1 MKQNTMNKRE
11 IQKWFEEQNF
21 EHNSL
26 GDLIST
32 LLSYNLDKMVTDHE
46 NQNFIH
52 IVSRDN
58 GGTILTTEKPI
69 GYCNR
74 SSGYVYPT
82 TVEDYV
88 GVSTE
93 LDENVDF
100 GEFSLPN
107 LDEEENPQ
115 KFGTPTESRYKK
127 GFEELLCYFDSISDE
142 EQPKI
147 AKKLEDLGL
156 I

>member
-1 MKQNTMNKRE
+1 MNKKE
-11 IQKWFEEQNF
+11 IQERFREQNF

-26 GDLIST
+26 GDLISV
-32 LLSYNLDKMVTDHE
+32 LLSYNLDKRVTDHE
-46 NQNFIH
+46 NQEYIH
-52 IVSRDN
+52 VVSRDD

-100 GEFSLPN
+100 GEFSLPI
-107 LDEEENPQ
+107 LDEEENPS
-115 KFGTPTESRYKK
+115 KFGEPIERASKYKEPFYLLLK
-127 GFEELLCYFDSISDE
+127 RVQDILPQEVWEELYKFDVN
-142 EQPKI
+142 
-147 AKKLEDLGL
+147 LETE
-156 I
+156 

>member
-1 MKQNTMNKRE
+1 MNKQE
-11 IQKWFEEQNF
+11 IKKWFEEQNF

-26 GDLIST
+26 GDLITT
-32 LLSYNLDKMVTDHE
+32 LMSYNLDEMVTDHE

-74 SSGYVYPT
+74 SGGYVYPT

-93 LDENVDF
+93 LDENVDL

-107 LDEEENPQ
+107 LDQEENPT
-115 KFGTPTESRYKK
+115 KFGEAKERKSKYKEP
-127 GFEELLCYFDSISDE
+127 FYFLLNR
-142 EQPKI
+142 
-147 AKKLEDLGL
+147 LEDKIPQKLWDEL
-156 I
+156 YKFDINLD

>member
-1 MKQNTMNKRE
+1 MNKKE
-11 IQKWFEEQNF
+11 IQKWFKEQNF

-26 GDLIST
+26 GDLISA
-32 LLSYNLDKMVTDHE
+32 LLPYNLDKRVRNHE

-52 IVSRDN
+52 IVNDN
-58 GGTILTTEKPI
+58 EGSTILTTEKPI

-74 SSGYVYPT
+74 SGGYVYPT

-100 GEFSLPN
+100 GEFSLPK
-107 LDEEENPQ
+107 LDEEVNPS
-115 KFGTPTESRYKK
+115 KFGEVVERKSKYKEPFYLLLK
-127 GFEELLCYFDSISDE
+127 RVEGTLPQEVWEELYKFDVELDI
-142 EQPKI
+142 
-147 AKKLEDLGL
+147 
-156 I
+156 

>member
-1 MKQNTMNKRE
+1 MNKQE
-11 IQKWFEEQNF
+11 VQKWFREQNF

-26 GDLIST
+26 GDLILT
-32 LLSYNLDKMVTDHE
+32 LLSYNLDKRVTDHE
-46 NQNFIH
+46 NQEYIH
-52 IVSRDN
+52 VVSKND

-82 TVEDYV
+82 TVEDYI

-107 LDEEENPQ
+107 WDEEENPS
-115 KFGTPTESRYKK
+115 KFGKAVERKSKYKEAFYKLLEMTEENLGQNDLNKLSND
-127 GFEELLCYFDSISDE
+127 FEI
-142 EQPKI
+142 
-147 AKKLEDLGL
+147 DLD

>member
-1 MKQNTMNKRE
+1 MKKQE
-11 IQKWFEEQNF
+11 IQKWFKEQNF

-26 GDLIST
+26 GSLINA
-32 LLSYNLDKMVTDHE
+32 LLPLNLDKKVRNHE

-52 IVSRDN
+52 IVSDDE

-74 SSGYVYPT
+74 SGGYVYPT
-82 TVEDYV
+82 SVEDYV

-107 LDEEENPQ
+107 LDEEEYPN
-115 KFGTPTESRYKK
+115 KFGEAIERKSKYKDAFYLLLKRTEEILPQEVW
-127 GFEELLCYFDSISDE
+127 EELYKFDINL
-142 EQPKI
+142 EQ
-147 AKKLEDLGL
+147 
-156 I
+156 